1 MGSIRF
7 NISKDNLIILNLTVY
22 SKTLESSLTMS
33 AVLDTGAVRSIIPPK
48 IASNLG
54 YDISEP
60 KEMMEFSGV
69 YGSGWSKV
77 ISISK
82 VEAIGESV
90 NDMDIVLHQLA
101 PDITADAILG
111 LDFLCNFDTTI
122 SYSKGIIETEPIRH
136 NPKTPENHFIFGVS

>member
-7 NISKDNLIILNLTVY
+7 NISKDSLIVLNLTVY
-22 SKTLESSLTMS
+22 SETFESSFTMN

-48 IASNLG
+48 VASNLG
-54 YDISEP
+54 YDTSEP

-77 ISISK
+77 ISVSK

-90 NDMDIVLHQLA
+90 SDMDIILHQLG
-101 PDITADAILG
+101 PDIIADAILG
-111 LDFLCNFDTTI
+111 LDFLRNFDTTI
-122 SYSKGIIETEPIRH
+122 SYSKGIIETKPIAR
-136 NPKTPENHFIFGVS
+136 TPENHFVSGVP

>member
-1 MGSIRF
+1 MGRIRF
-7 NISKDNLIILNLTVY
+7 NVSRDSLIILNLTVY
-22 SKTLESSLTMS
+22 SETLESSLTMS

-77 ISISK
+77 ISVSK

-111 LDFLCNFDTTI
+111 LDFLHNFDTTI
-122 SYSKGIIETEPIRH
+122 SYSKGIIETKPIQILSTGKGYV
-136 NPKTPENHFIFGVS
+136 NI

>member
-22 SKTLESSLTMS
+22 SETLASSLTMN

-48 IASNLG
+48 VASNLG

-60 KEMMEFSGV
+60 KEMMEFSGI

-77 ISISK
+77 INVSK

-101 PDITADAILG
+101 PDIIADAILG
-111 LDFLCNFDTTI
+111 LDFLRNFDTTI
-122 SYSKGIIETEPIRH
+122 SYSKGIIETKPISR
-136 NPKTPENHFIFGVS
+136 NQKTPENHFVPSVP

>member
-7 NISKDNLIILNLTVY
+7 NVSKDNLIILNLTVY
-22 SKTLESSLTMS
+22 SETLASSFTMN

-48 IASNLG
+48 VASNLG

-60 KEMMEFSGV
+60 KEMIEFSGV

-77 ISISK
+77 ISVSK

-90 NDMDIVLHQLA
+90 SDMDIVLHQLS
-101 PDITADAILG
+101 PDIIADAILG
-111 LDFLCNFDTTI
+111 LDFLHNFDTTI
-122 SYSKGIIETEPIRH
+122 SYSKGIIETQPIAR
-136 NPKTPENHFIFGVS
+136 TPENHFVSGVP

>member
-22 SKTLESSLTMS
+22 SETLASSLTMN
-33 AVLDTGAVRSIIPPK
+33 AVLDTGAARSIIPPK

-60 KEMMEFSGV
+60 KEMIEFSGV

-77 ISISK
+77 ISVSK

-90 NDMDIVLHQLA
+90 SDIDIVLHQLS

-111 LDFLCNFDTTI
+111 LDFLRNFDTTI
-122 SYSKGIIETEPIRH
+122 SYSKGIIETKPIYH
-136 NPKTPENHFIFGVS
+136 NQKTPANQF